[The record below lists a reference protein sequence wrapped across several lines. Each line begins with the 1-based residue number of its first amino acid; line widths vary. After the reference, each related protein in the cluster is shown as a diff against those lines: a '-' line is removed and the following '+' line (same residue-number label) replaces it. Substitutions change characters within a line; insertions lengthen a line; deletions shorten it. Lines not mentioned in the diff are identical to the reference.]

1 MNLSYLPGVD
11 EAVGS
16 DYTRVSTKHAGMP
29 SGCAPRR
36 VGSVHSRAV
45 RERGNTAKRH
55 RLHPAQV
62 VVSGFALTILIG
74 TMVLML
80 PNARVGPGGASFLEA
95 LFTATSAVCVT
106 GLTVVDTAVYW
117 TPFGQ
122 IVILVLIQIGGFG
135 IMSFASVVGLLIA
148 RKLSLR
154 SRITA
159 ATETKSVGLA
169 DVKGLV
175 IGVVRISLAI
185 EVTVAVLLALR
196 FSLGYGESVG
206 RALWL
211 GIFHSVSSFNNAGFA
226 LFSDSLMG
234 YATDAWIALP
244 ICAAIILGGL
254 GFPVIVQLRRHLRA
268 QVRHPLRWSIRAWT
282 MNTRIVVAGT
292 IVLLIL
298 GTVYITAVEWSNPNT
313 FGPLDWPGKL
323 LAGFFQAVQT
333 RTAGFNSVDIGQL
346 DSATLLGMDI
356 LMLIGGGPAGT
367 AGGIK
372 ITTFAVLFFI
382 LWTEVRGQ
390 VAVNVFGKRLSR
402 AVHREAITIVLLA
415 VGVIIIATATLMLLT
430 DISLDALLF
439 ETISAFSTVG
449 LSTGI
454 TAGLP
459 WEGQI
464 ILVLLMFVGRLGPI
478 TFASAIALR
487 ERHTT
492 YELPKERPIIG

>member
-1 MNLSYLPGVD
+1 M
-11 EAVGS
+11 
-16 DYTRVSTKHAGMP
+16 
-29 SGCAPRR
+29 
-36 VGSVHSRAV
+36 HSRAI
-45 RERGNTAKRH
+45 RERGNTTKRH

-62 VVSGFALTILIG
+62 VVSGFALTIFVG
-74 TMVLML
+74 TALLML

-122 IVILVLIQIGGFG
+122 VVILLLIQIGGFG
-135 IMSFASVVGLLIA
+135 IMSFASVVGLAIA

-159 ATETKSVGLA
+159 AAETKSVGLA

-175 IGVVRISLAI
+175 FGVVRISLAI
-185 EVTVAVLLALR
+185 EVTVAMMLALR
-196 FSLGYGESVG
+196 FMLGYGEPIG
-206 RALWL
+206 RAIWL
-211 GIFHSVSSFNNAGFA
+211 GVFHSVSSFNNAGFA
-226 LFSDSLMG
+226 LFSDNLMG
-234 YATDAWIALP
+234 YATDAWICLP
-244 ICAAIILGGL
+244 IAAAVILGGL
-254 GFPVIVQLRRHLRA
+254 GFPVIVQLRRQLRR
-268 QVRHPLRWSIRAWT
+268 QGRDSRHWLQHAWSIRTWT
-282 MNTRIVVAGT
+282 MNTRIVVSGT
-292 IVLLIL
+292 LALLIL
-298 GTVYITAVEWSNPNT
+298 GTAYITAVEWSNPNT
-313 FGPLDWPGKL
+313 LGPLDWSGKL
-323 LAGFFQAVQT
+323 LAGFFQSVQT
-333 RTAGFNSVDIGQL
+333 RTAGFNSIDIGQL
-346 DSATLLGMDI
+346 DSATLLGMDV

-382 LWTEVRGQ
+382 IWTEVRGQ

-402 AVHREAITIVLLA
+402 AVHREAITISLLA
-415 VGVIIIATATLMLLT
+415 VGVIIAATAALMLLT

-439 ETISAFSTVG
+439 EAISAFATVG

-459 WEGQI
+459 WGGQV
-464 ILVLLMFVGRLGPI
+464 ILILLMFIGRLGPI

-487 ERHTT
+487 ERRTT

>member
-1 MNLSYLPGVD
+1 M
-11 EAVGS
+11 
-16 DYTRVSTKHAGMP
+16 
-29 SGCAPRR
+29 
-36 VGSVHSRAV
+36 HSRAV
-45 RERGNTAKRH
+45 RERGNKTKRY

-62 VVSGFALTILIG
+62 VVFGFALTILVG
-74 TMVLML
+74 TALLML
-80 PNARVGPGGASFLEA
+80 PTARVGPGGASFLEA

-117 TPFGQ
+117 TPLGQ
-122 IVILVLIQIGGFG
+122 IVILLLIQVGGFG
-135 IMSFASVVGLLIA
+135 IMSFASVVGLAIA

-154 SRITA
+154 SRMTA
-159 ATETKSVGLA
+159 AAETKSVGLE

-175 IGVVRISLAI
+175 FGVVRISLAI

-196 FSLGYGESVG
+196 FMLGYGEPVG
-206 RALWL
+206 RAVWL

-226 LFSDSLMG
+226 LFSDNLMS
-234 YATDAWIALP
+234 YATDAWICLP

-254 GFPVIVQLRRHLRA
+254 GFPVIVQLRRQLRS
-268 QVRHPLRWSIRAWT
+268 RPFSWSIRAWT
-282 MNTRIVVAGT
+282 MNTRIVIAGT

-298 GTVYITAVEWSNPNT
+298 GTAYITAVEWSNPNT
-313 FGPLDWPGKL
+313 LGAMDWPGKL
-323 LAGFFQAVQT
+323 LTGFFQSVQT
-333 RTAGFNSVDIGQL
+333 RTAGFNSIDIGQM
-346 DSATLLGMDI
+346 DSASLLGMDV

-402 AVHREAITIVLLA
+402 AVHREAITIALLA
-415 VGVIIIATATLMLLT
+415 VGVIIAATAALMLMT

-439 ETISAFSTVG
+439 EAISAFATVG

-459 WEGQI
+459 WEGQVILI
-464 ILVLLMFVGRLGPI
+464 ILMFIGRLGPI

>member
-1 MNLSYLPGVD
+1 M
-11 EAVGS
+11 
-16 DYTRVSTKHAGMP
+16 
-29 SGCAPRR
+29 
-36 VGSVHSRAV
+36 HSRAI
-45 RERGNTAKRH
+45 RERGNTTKRH

-62 VVSGFALTILIG
+62 VVSGFALTIFGG
-74 TMVLML
+74 TALLML

-122 IVILVLIQIGGFG
+122 VVILMLIQIGGFG
-135 IMSFASVVGLLIA
+135 IMSFASVVGLAIA

-159 ATETKSVGLA
+159 AAETKSVGLA

-175 IGVVRISLAI
+175 VGVVRISLAI
-185 EVTVAVLLALR
+185 EVTVAMMLALR
-196 FSLGYGESVG
+196 FMLGYGEPVG
-206 RALWL
+206 RAIWL
-211 GIFHSVSSFNNAGFA
+211 GVFHSVSSFNNAGFA
-226 LFSDSLMG
+226 LFSDNLMG
-234 YATDAWIALP
+234 YATDAWICLP
-244 ICAAIILGGL
+244 IAAAVILGGL
-254 GFPVIVQLRRHLRA
+254 GFPVIVQLRRQLRR
-268 QVRHPLRWSIRAWT
+268 QGRDPRHWLQQAWSIRTWT
-282 MNTRIVVAGT
+282 MNTRIVVSGT
-292 IVLLIL
+292 LALLIL
-298 GTVYITAVEWSNPNT
+298 GTAYITAVEWSNPNT
-313 FGPLDWPGKL
+313 LGPLDWSGKL
-323 LAGFFQAVQT
+323 LVGFFQSVQT
-333 RTAGFNSVDIGQL
+333 RTAGFNSIDIGQL
-346 DSATLLGMDI
+346 DSATLLGMDV

-382 LWTEVRGQ
+382 IWTEVRGQ

-402 AVHREAITIVLLA
+402 AVHREAITISLLA
-415 VGVIIIATATLMLLT
+415 VGVIIAATAALMLLT

-439 ETISAFSTVG
+439 EAISAFATVG

-459 WEGQI
+459 WGGQV
-464 ILVLLMFVGRLGPI
+464 ILILLMFIGRLGPI

-487 ERHTT
+487 ERRTT